1 MHSSYGPTCTATRP
15 SGRSMSST
23 RSRSVP
29 MRYRRCSTPSR
40 ASTPLA
46 NARSRRNCSSS
57 GHLTTPTGAP
67 GTGAAA
73 APGVSS
79 PSGQTRCALS
89 PVPLS
94 RLPRSDAMI
103 TDGLNPFAL
112 LGFLGAVLGGGALAV
127 AYLVARVA
135 GRAPFAKRVLLV
147 GGIGAGAYLLLFAIA
162 DITSRD
168 RVLAP
173 GEEKHICEIDCHLA
187 YSVAGAKTESNPA
200 GGTRYT
206 VTVKVRFDEETISP
220 RRPKDAALS
229 PNSRYV
235 ALLDSAGNS
244 YPGSTEGL
252 KRRLIPGES
261 YATDITFDVPSG
273 VAVLHLVLRN
283 NDFET
288 QFVIG
293 HENSF
298 GHGTT
303 TFALAPR

>member
-1 MHSSYGPTCTATRP
+1 M
-15 SGRSMSST
+15 
-23 RSRSVP
+23 V
-29 MRYRRCSTPSR
+29 
-40 ASTPLA
+40 
-46 NARSRRNCSSS
+46 
-57 GHLTTPTGAP
+57 
-67 GTGAAA
+67 
-73 APGVSS
+73 
-79 PSGQTRCALS
+79 
-89 PVPLS
+89 
-94 RLPRSDAMI
+94 

-112 LGFLGAVLGGGALAV
+112 LAFLGAVLGGGALLV
-127 AYLVARVA
+127 TYVVARITR
-135 GRAPFAKRVLLV
+135 RAPLAKGALIL
-147 GGIGAGAYLLLFAIA
+147 GGIGAGAYLLLFVVASIA
-162 DITSRD
+162 SRD

-173 GEEKHICEIDCHLA
+173 GEEKHICEVDCHLA
-187 YSVAGAKTESNPA
+187 YSVAGVKTEPGPS

-206 VTVKVRFDEETISP
+206 VTVKVRFDEATISRHRP
-220 RRPKDAALS
+220 RDASLS
-229 PNSRYV
+229 PNSRFV
-235 ALLDSAGNS
+235 ALVDAAGNS

-303 TFALAPR
+303 TFALAPRT